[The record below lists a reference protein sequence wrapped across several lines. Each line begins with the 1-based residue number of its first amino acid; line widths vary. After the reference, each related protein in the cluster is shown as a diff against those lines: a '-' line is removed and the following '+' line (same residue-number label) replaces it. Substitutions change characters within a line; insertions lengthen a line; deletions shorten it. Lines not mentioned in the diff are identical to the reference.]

1 MRGERLGVR
10 NDPARVRAAGDPTP
24 GGGASTSGLL
34 DDRTRKRH
42 PLASSSPPPVQCTI
56 PNPLAFL
63 LVFFTGRKGEIFTGM
78 RIEYSKGERASKE
91 LILLNRQTSFEASGR
106 KMKVLLIF
114 PPDWFPSEPY
124 LSLPSLTA
132 VLRKAG
138 HTVVQKDVN
147 LEMWDWYFSEDFL
160 KKVLRKVPQQLDRL
174 RKLANKR
181 DLTDWEMDVQLAL
194 CDVTRQRI
202 DELIKKAEKAK
213 AIVRGEVFYDIDQL
227 EWAIQVFR
235 EVTQTISLV
244 YAPARICMPPM
255 ETDLSYKVYAS
266 NEVIEAV
273 NDQQV
278 NVYRDV
284 FEQLV
289 KPVIEAEK
297 PDVVGI
303 SIVLQQQIFST
314 MTFCALIK
322 EQFPHIHVTIG
333 GNTVTRLR
341 DVLPQSPL
349 FQFFD
354 SAVVYEGETAFVQLV
369 EAVGAKRDLGSVPNT
384 IYKDDKGV
392 HESALSYAEHMA
404 ELPPPDFDG
413 LPLQK
418 YFVPTNVL
426 PYLAT
431 RGCYWGR
438 CEFCDHGEGYTA
450 GYRSKKIQDVLAE
463 IRFLKD
469 KYGVRHFHFTD
480 ESYPPALFRKLARGL
495 VEEKMDIFW
504 TTHMRF
510 EKSLLEDGV
519 WEDAKQSGCRYL
531 HFGYESGVERVLKLM
546 DKATTTEIMT
556 KHLKYTAEAGIWNH
570 CMGFFGFPGET
581 REEAWQ
587 SVEFL
592 EQNKNYVHSLGFGTF
607 DLGRHNPV
615 AKHPERWGVTAYK
628 NPEWDLALDY
638 YFTVK
643 NGLSIEEAERVFQE
657 FERNHY
663 SGWDLRLYIR
673 EYIFL
678 YICKFGLKK
687 LPDLQYQAA
696 KIAGHTPTL
705 AGKM

>member
-1 MRGERLGVR
+1 MRV
-10 NDPARVRAAGDPTP
+10 
-24 GGGASTSGLL
+24 
-34 DDRTRKRH
+34 
-42 PLASSSPPPVQCTI
+42 
-56 PNPLAFL
+56 
-63 LVFFTGRKGEIFTGM
+63 
-78 RIEYSKGERASKE
+78 EYTKGERASRE
-91 LILLNRQTSFEASGR
+91 LIMLQRQSSEAAAGR
-106 KMKVLLIF
+106 KMKVMLIF

-132 VLRKAG
+132 VLRQAG
-138 HTVVQKDVN
+138 HQVVQKDIN

-160 KKVLRKVPQQLDRL
+160 RKVLRKVPQQLDRL
-174 RKLANKR
+174 RKLAKKR
-181 DLTDWEMDVQLAL
+181 DLEDWEQDVQLQL
-194 CDVTRQRI
+194 CDVSRQRI

-213 AIVRGEVFYDIDQL
+213 AIIRGEIFYEIDQL

-235 EVTQTISLV
+235 EVTAVISLV

-255 ETDLSYKVYAS
+255 ETNLSYKVFVS
-266 NEVIEAV
+266 SEVIEAV
-273 NDQQV
+273 NDTQV

-289 KPVIEAEK
+289 KPAIEAEQ
-297 PDVVGI
+297 PDVIGI
-303 SIVLQQQIFST
+303 SIVLQQQMFSS

-322 EQFPHIHVTIG
+322 QHFPHIHVTIG

-349 FQFFD
+349 FQYFD

-369 EAVGAKRDLGSVPNT
+369 SAVGAKQSLAEVPNT
-384 IYKDDKGV
+384 IYKDATGV
-392 HESALSYAEHMA
+392 HVSATSFAEDMHS
-404 ELPPPDFDG
+404 LPPPDFDG
-413 LPLQK
+413 LPLEK
-418 YFVPTNVL
+418 YFVPTKIL

-463 IRFLKD
+463 ITYLRD
-469 KYGVRHFHFTD
+469 KYGARHFHFTD

-495 VEEKMDIFW
+495 IDSNMGIVW

-510 EKSLLEDGV
+510 EKSLLEDQV
-519 WEDAKQSGCRYL
+519 WQDAKDSGCKYL
-531 HFGYESGVERVLKLM
+531 HFGYESGNERVLRLM

-581 REEAWQ
+581 REEAWS
-587 SVEFL
+587 SVQFL

-615 AKHPERWGVTAYK
+615 AKHPEKFGVTAYK

-643 NGLSIEEAERVFQE
+643 QGLSIEEAERVFEE
-657 FERNHY
+657 FERNHNP
-663 SGWDLRLYIR
+663 GWDLRLFIR

-678 YICKFGLKK
+678 YIARFGLQK
-687 LPDLQYQAA
+687 LPDLQFRSA
-696 KIAGHTPTL
+696 KIAGASPTL

>member
-1 MRGERLGVR
+1 
-10 NDPARVRAAGDPTP
+10 
-24 GGGASTSGLL
+24 
-34 DDRTRKRH
+34 
-42 PLASSSPPPVQCTI
+42 
-56 PNPLAFL
+56 
-63 LVFFTGRKGEIFTGM
+63 M

-91 LILLNRQTSFEASGR
+91 LILLNRQRFETSAGR
-106 KMKVLLIF
+106 KMKVMLIF

-124 LSLPSLTA
+124 LSLPSLTS

-138 HTVVQKDVN
+138 HTVIQKDVN

-160 KKVLRKVPQQLDRL
+160 KKILRKVPQQLDRL

-181 DLTDWEMDVQLAL
+181 ELTDWEMDVQLAL

-255 ETDLSYKVYAS
+255 ETDLSYKVFAS

-273 NDQQV
+273 NDEQV

-284 FEQLV
+284 FNHIV
-289 KPVIEAEK
+289 KPAIETEM
-297 PDVVGI
+297 PDVIGI

-322 EQFPHIHVTIG
+322 QQFPHIHVTIG

-349 FQFFD
+349 FQYFD
-354 SAVVYEGETAFVQLV
+354 SAVVYEGETAFLQLV
-369 EAVGAKRDLGSVPNT
+369 EAVGAKRELSSVPNT
-384 IYKDDKGV
+384 IYKDATGV
-392 HESALSYAEHMA
+392 HESSLSYAEDMA

-450 GYRSKKIQDVLAE
+450 GYRSKKIRDVLAD
-463 IRFLKD
+463 IRYLKD

-480 ESYPPALFRKLARGL
+480 ESYPPALFRKLAKGL

-510 EKSLLEDGV
+510 EKSLIEEAV

-546 DKATTTEIMT
+546 DKATTTDIMT
-556 KHLKYTAEAGIWNH
+556 KHLKLTAEAGIWNH

-581 REEAWQ
+581 KQEAWQ
-587 SVEFL
+587 SVQFL
-592 EQNKNYVHSLGFGTF
+592 EQNKDYVHSLGFGTF

-628 NPEWDLALDY
+628 NAEWDLALDY

-643 NGLSIEEAERVFQE
+643 EGLSIEDAERVFQE
-657 FERNHY
+657 FERNHNP
-663 SGWDLRLYIR
+663 GWDLRLYIR

-687 LPDLQYQAA
+687 LPELQYQSA
-696 KIAGHTPTL
+696 KIVGHTPTL

>member
-1 MRGERLGVR
+1 
-10 NDPARVRAAGDPTP
+10 
-24 GGGASTSGLL
+24 
-34 DDRTRKRH
+34 
-42 PLASSSPPPVQCTI
+42 
-56 PNPLAFL
+56 
-63 LVFFTGRKGEIFTGM
+63 M
-78 RIEYSKGERASKE
+78 RIEYSKGERASRE
-91 LILLNRQTSFEASGR
+91 LIQLHRQTSFEASGR

-138 HTVVQKDVN
+138 HTVIQKDVN

-160 KKVLRKVPQQLDRL
+160 KKVLRRVPQQLDRL
-174 RKLANKR
+174 RKLSKKR
-181 DLTDWEMDVQLAL
+181 ELADWEMDVQMAL

-202 DELIKKAEKAK
+202 DELIKKAAKAK
-213 AIVRGEVFYDIDQL
+213 AIVRSETFYDIDKL

-235 EVTQTISLV
+235 EVTSVISLV

-266 NEVIEAV
+266 NEVMDAV
-273 NDQQV
+273 QDEQV

-284 FEQLV
+284 FEHLV
-289 KPVIEAEK
+289 KPVLQAEQ

-303 SIVLQQQIFST
+303 SIVLQQQIFSS
-314 MTFCALIK
+314 MTFCTLIK
-322 EQFPHIHVTIG
+322 EQFPNVHVTIG

-341 DVLPQSPL
+341 DVIPRSPL
-349 FQFFD
+349 FQYFD
-354 SAVVYEGETAFVQLV
+354 SAVVYEGETAFLQLV
-369 EAVGAKRDLGSVPNT
+369 EAVGAKRDLGGVPNT
-384 IYKDDKGV
+384 IYKDDTGIHV
-392 HESALSYAEHMA
+392 STLSYAEDMG

-413 LPLQK
+413 LPLEK
-418 YFVPTNVL
+418 YFVPTNIL

-450 GYRSKKIQDVLAE
+450 GYRSKKIQDVLAD
-463 IRFLKD
+463 IKYLRD

-495 VEEKMDIFW
+495 VESKMDIFW

-510 EKSLLEDGV
+510 EKSLLDDAV
-519 WEDAKQSGCRYL
+519 WEDAKNSGCRYL

-546 DKATTTEIMT
+546 DKATTTEVMT
-556 KHLKYTAEAGIWNH
+556 RHLKLTADAGIWNH

-587 SVEFL
+587 SVRFL
-592 EQNKNYVHSLGFGTF
+592 ERNKDYVHSLGFGTF

-628 NPEWDLALDY
+628 NPDWDLALDY
-638 YFTVK
+638 YYTVQE
-643 NGLSIEEAERVFQE
+643 GMSIEEAEQVFQE
-657 FERNHY
+657 FERNHN

-678 YICKFGLKK
+678 YICRFGLKK

-696 KIAGHTPTL
+696 KVQGVTPTL

>member
-1 MRGERLGVR
+1 MRV
-10 NDPARVRAAGDPTP
+10 
-24 GGGASTSGLL
+24 
-34 DDRTRKRH
+34 
-42 PLASSSPPPVQCTI
+42 
-56 PNPLAFL
+56 
-63 LVFFTGRKGEIFTGM
+63 
-78 RIEYSKGERASKE
+78 EYTKGERASRE
-91 LILLNRQTSFEASGR
+91 LIMLQRQSSEAAAGR
-106 KMKVLLIF
+106 KMKVMLIF

-132 VLRKAG
+132 VLRQAG
-138 HTVVQKDVN
+138 HQVVQKDIN

-174 RKLANKR
+174 RKLAKKR
-181 DLTDWEMDVQLAL
+181 ELEDWENDLQLQL
-194 CDVTRQRI
+194 CEVSRQRI
-202 DELIKKAEKAK
+202 DELIRKAEQAK
-213 AIVRGEVFYDIDQL
+213 AIIRGEIFYEIDQL

-235 EVTQTISLV
+235 EVTAVISLV

-255 ETDLSYKVYAS
+255 ETSLSYKVFVS
-266 NEVIEAV
+266 SEVIEAV
-273 NDQQV
+273 NDTQV
-278 NVYRDV
+278 NIYRDV

-289 KPVIEAEK
+289 KPAIEAEQ

-303 SIVLQQQIFST
+303 SIVLQQQMFSS

-322 EQFPHIHVTIG
+322 QHFPHIHVTIG

-349 FQFFD
+349 FQYFD

-369 EAVGAKRDLGSVPNT
+369 SAVGAKQSLADVPNT
-384 IYKDDKGV
+384 IYKDATGV
-392 HESALSYAEHMA
+392 HVSATSFAEEMHS
-404 ELPPPDFDG
+404 LPPPDFDG
-413 LPLQK
+413 LPLEK
-418 YFVPTNVL
+418 YFVPTKIL

-450 GYRSKKIQDVLAE
+450 GYRSKKIQDILGE
-463 IRFLKD
+463 ITYLRD
-469 KYGVRHFHFTD
+469 KYGAKHFHFTD
-480 ESYPPALFRKLARGL
+480 ESYPPALFRKLTRGL
-495 VEEKMDIFW
+495 IDSHMGIAW

-510 EKSLLEDGV
+510 EKSLLEDQV
-519 WEDAKQSGCRYL
+519 WQDAKDSGCKYL
-531 HFGYESGVERVLKLM
+531 HFGYESGNERVLRLM

-581 REEAWQ
+581 REEAWS
-587 SVEFL
+587 SVQFL
-592 EQNKNYVHSLGFGTF
+592 EQNKEHVHSLGFGTF

-615 AKHPERWGVTAYK
+615 AKNPEKFGVTAYK

-643 NGLSIEEAERVFQE
+643 QGLSIEEAERVFEE
-657 FERNHY
+657 FERNHNP
-663 SGWDLRLYIR
+663 GWDLRLFIR

-678 YICKFGLKK
+678 YIARFGLQK
-687 LPDLQYQAA
+687 LPDLQYRSA
-696 KIAGHTPTL
+696 KIAGASPTL

>member
-1 MRGERLGVR
+1 
-10 NDPARVRAAGDPTP
+10 
-24 GGGASTSGLL
+24 
-34 DDRTRKRH
+34 
-42 PLASSSPPPVQCTI
+42 
-56 PNPLAFL
+56 
-63 LVFFTGRKGEIFTGM
+63 M
-78 RIEYSKGERASKE
+78 RIEYTKGDRASKE
-91 LILLNRQTSFEASGR
+91 LVQLHRKASFESAGR

-124 LSLPSLTA
+124 LSLPSLTS

-138 HTVVQKDVN
+138 HTVIQKDVN
-147 LEMWDWYFSEDFL
+147 LEMWDWYFSEAFL

-181 DLTDWEMDVQLAL
+181 DLTDYEMDVQLAL

-255 ETDLSYKVYAS
+255 ETNLSYKVFAS
-266 NEVIEAV
+266 NEVIDAV
-273 NDQQV
+273 NDEQV

-284 FEQLV
+284 FDHLL
-289 KPVIEAEK
+289 KPVLEAEK

-322 EQFPHIHVTIG
+322 QQFPHIHVTIG

-354 SAVVYEGETAFVQLV
+354 SAVVYEGETAFLQLV
-369 EAVGAKRDLGSVPNT
+369 EAVGAKRELSNVPNT
-384 IYKDDKGV
+384 IYKDANGV
-392 HESALSYAEHMA
+392 HESALSYAEDMA

-413 LPLQK
+413 LPLEK
-418 YFVPTNVL
+418 YFVPTRIL

-450 GYRSKKIQDVLAE
+450 GYRSKKIQDVLAD
-463 IRFLKD
+463 IKYLKD

-510 EKSLLEDGV
+510 EKSLLEDAV
-519 WEDAKQSGCRYL
+519 WEDAKNSGCRYL
-531 HFGYESGVERVLKLM
+531 HFGYESGVERVLQLM

-587 SVEFL
+587 SVQFL
-592 EQNKNYVHSLGFGTF
+592 EQNKDYVHSLGFGTF

-628 NPEWDLALDY
+628 NAEWDLALDY

-643 NGLSIEEAERVFQE
+643 NGMSIEEAERVFQE
-657 FERNHY
+657 FERNHNP
-663 SGWDLRLYIR
+663 GWDLRLYIR
-673 EYIFL
+673 EFIFL
-678 YICKFGLKK
+678 YICKFGLQK
-687 LPDLQYQAA
+687 LPDLQYRSM
-696 KIAGHTPTL
+696 KTAGVTPTL